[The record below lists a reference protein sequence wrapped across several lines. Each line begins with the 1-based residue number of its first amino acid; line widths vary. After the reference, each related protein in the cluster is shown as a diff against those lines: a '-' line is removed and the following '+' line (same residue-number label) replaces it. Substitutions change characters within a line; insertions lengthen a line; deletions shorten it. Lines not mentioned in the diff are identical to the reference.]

1 KRMFIE
7 AIFRATNSIDLP
19 LIAEMVETE
28 EELAVLTELGIHG
41 AMGRL
46 IGAPAPWGKQ

>member
-1 KRMFIE
+1 MY
-7 AIFRATNSIDLP
+7 RASNSIDLP

-28 EELAVLTELGIHG
+28 GELQVLREMGIAG

-46 IGAPAPWGKQ
+46 IGAPKPSQKNTL